1 MKELQIAEKFCKEV
15 VAHFKKEVKAIWLLT
30 VEKNKEITLTILLDD
45 LNVDK
50 LRRAKIE
57 SVVKQVEK
65 KILKEDQVAV
75 HTGFYDLSKYF
86 ENIMK
91 GNLVMFSEIRNS
103 QPLYDPTGFFTPLK
117 PLIEEGEIIGTRE
130 SLLKLIHN
138 VKGRLAKID
147 MLKLEVLENLYSAV
161 VSAGQ
166 APLIAMNCPAPIPKE
181 VSKHLKKHFV
191 KKGLLS
197 MEYVDIYNEIAGT
210 FKDFEHKRKV
220 DISGKELDVLAKK
233 SKAFIS
239 KMEHLVSS
247 IHKGEES

>member
-1 MKELQIAEKFCKEV
+1 MKELQVAEKFCKEV
-15 VAHFKKEVKAIWLLT
+15 ISHFKKEVKSIWLLT

-50 LRRAKIE
+50 LRRSKIE

-86 ENIMK
+86 ENVMK

-117 PLIEEGEIIGTRE
+117 PLIEGGEIIGTRE

-166 APLIAMNCPAPIPKE
+166 APLIAMNYPAPVPKE
-181 VSKHLKKHFV
+181 VSKQLRKHFV
-191 KKGLLS
+191 SQKGWLS
-197 MEYVDIYNEIAGT
+197 MDFINMCDDVIQT

-220 DISGKELDVLAKK
+220 DITGKELDELVKK
-233 SKAFIS
+233 GKAFILR
-239 KMEHLVSS
+239 MEHLVSN
-247 IHKGEES
+247 IHKEE